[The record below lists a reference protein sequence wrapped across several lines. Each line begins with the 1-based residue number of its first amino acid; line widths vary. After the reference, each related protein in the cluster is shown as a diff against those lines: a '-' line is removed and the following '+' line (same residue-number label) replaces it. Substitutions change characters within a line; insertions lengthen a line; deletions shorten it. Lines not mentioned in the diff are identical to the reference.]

1 MYGVMGDLKDKM
13 GVGLFISNCFAYY
26 FVSFKK
32 IEALI
37 FITIIF
43 YI

>member
-1 MYGVMGDLKDKM
+1 MGDLKDEM
-13 GVGLFISNCFAYY
+13 GVGLFISNCFTYY

-37 FITIIF
+37 FITIIL
-43 YI
+43 YA